1 MTCKNCGNILEERTS
16 FCEKCGAKVIK
27 DRITTRILIQELLA
41 SFGWDSLYVNTL
53 KKMFTQP
60 HEVLKGYLNGARKK
74 YVNPFAYL
82 AVGAALS
89 LIIFNFFSKEFIEA
103 NNSFNKSQNE
113 ALQEKATADL
123 SKLTDISEK
132 ELENLKREQK
142 QAQIALKFGDT
153 YFKFFVN
160 YFNIIS
166 FLFIPFYAL
175 ISKLTFRK
183 PNNYGEHIVI
193 NSYLQGT
200 TMYISIIFFI
210 LGMITTPKLYPFST
224 LAFIM
229 FYLYAFGKLYQ
240 LNAKQIIL
248 KFLRFCIISALLF
261 TVIVIVISLFSL
273 IIGIITG
280 YTNP

>member
-27 DRITTRILIQELLA
+27 DRITTIILIQELLA

-60 HEVLKGYLNGARKK
+60 QEVLKGYLDGARKK

-142 QAQIALKFGDT
+142 QAQFALKFGDT
-153 YFKFFVN
+153 YYNYFVN

-210 LGMITTPKLYPFST
+210 VGMITTPKLYPFST

-240 LNAKQIIL
+240 LNTKQIIL
-248 KFLRFCIISALLF
+248 KFLRFCIISVLLF
-261 TVIVIVISLFSL
+261 IVIVIVITIFSL
-273 IIGIITG
+273 IIGLITG